1 VIEGEQ
7 GGISKAV
14 NWTGGGGFCSYTLGE
29 TVFDQHGGL
38 NAAVRFAALAA
49 HIWQSET
56 EAGAGKVFDSPFL
69 GEHHGVGYYL
79 LYNGILGD
87 RKLNGGNV
95 LTRPLLSWLLESHP
109 HDGQKVI
116 YGEVSRLDEE
126 RLAALG
132 SVFKQIPYKI
142 KGV

>member
-69 GEHHGVGYYL
+69 GAHNGVGYYL

-87 RKLNGGNV
+87 RKPNGGNV

-132 SVFKQIPYKI
+132 IVFKQIPYKL